1 MFPSYVSK
9 FPAQSSADLEP
20 NFRFGLSALEN
31 LQRQNELQQNI
42 DPFTVLKNMMETSS
56 LMGLG
61 FPASTNSKSNC
72 PDPNFIGYQNYSASI
87 SEKFFPQKSSSDAL
101 VGVIKNKDI
110 FLKAQANATASK
122 AEWFSRF

>member
-1 MFPSYVSK
+1 M
-9 FPAQSSADLEP
+9 
-20 NFRFGLSALEN
+20 
-31 LQRQNELQQNI
+31 
-42 DPFTVLKNMMETSS
+42 VLKNMMETSS

-110 FLKAQANATASK
+110 FCKKSTNTNTAKNKAKTGRN
-122 AEWFSRF
+122 FF